1 MNTVSLGQFAKEC
14 QSFGPNVLAA
24 EMKAT
29 NVAALIVKKEV
40 QARYPSSGILRGL
53 LKSKDKERMGET
65 GKPPGG
71 AKIGVKYNVKR
82 FSGDHYVALVKAYGQ
97 AHLLE
102 WDTKAHRIPKPTRDD
117 FLPVAAALFG
127 TGKKW
132 QYKRRTKAKKKIWIP
147 GMGVFDHVN
156 HPGTTGTHPWER
168 GVAAATPQVDVA
180 WNLVVTTAISKSF
193 GPF

>member
-1 MNTVSLGQFAKEC
+1 MGTITPAQFAKEC
-14 QSFGPNVLAA
+14 QSFGPNVMVA
-24 EMKAT
+24 EKKGL

-40 QARYPSSGILRGL
+40 QERYPKSGILRGL
-53 LKSKDKERMGET
+53 MKSKDNDRMAET

-71 AKIGVKYNVKR
+71 AKIGVRYNVRR

-132 QYKRRTKAKKKIWIP
+132 QYERRTKKKKIWIP

-168 GVAAATPQVDVA
+168 GVAAAVPQVHVAWDVA
-180 WNLVVTTAISKSF
+180 VSGAISKSF